1 MNTPSTTAVW
11 VASGVAASVELGL
24 GADDLLLSSGVGLG
38 VDDEIAF
45 LSVGV
50 GKGLFGFGVS
60 DDAFLLRTS
69 VL

>member
-1 MNTPSTTAVW
+1 MTTPSTTAVW

-24 GADDLLLSSGVGLG
+24 GAGDLLSLIGVG

-45 LSVGV
+45 LLVGV